1 MTPTPPCA
9 GPDVHRRTVLAGLGL
24 AGGVGA
30 LDVLVGGNR
39 VRAATTGGDGN
50 VLVTVFLRGGMDGL
64 STVVPHGDP
73 GYAAARPTIAVPR
86 TSLLHANAT
95 FGLAPAM
102 AALSPLWSAGQVAA
116 VHATGL
122 VTANRSHFEAQALVE
137 EAGLR
142 SYRSGWVN
150 RLTEVLTR
158 PSVTSS
164 VSTTTTTP
172 MAQLGPAP
180 SVGSSGVDGLVLI
193 GTQWGEAM
201 RARRRAQW
209 SALWQGHSS
218 PLADSAADC
227 LVISDAFLPAQNAA
241 ASSVTYPAGGIGGG
255 LAMLGRLLRQGV
267 PLSTG
272 LVENAGWD
280 LHVGL
285 GRAGEG
291 THAGMLRN
299 ASESIAAFFTDIG
312 AAAAARTTVVV
323 MSEFGRTTTENGG
336 GGADHGWGS
345 TMLVIGAGVKGGYYS
360 RWPGLSRAADGT
372 WLDLT
377 VTTDYR
383 DVLADVVA
391 SRFPQAPLSSVFP
404 GLVRNSLGIMR

>member
-158 PSVTSS
+158 PSVTLWRRALSTRGCSS
-164 VSTTTTTP
+164 R
-172 MAQLGPAP
+172 A
-180 SVGSSGVDGLVLI
+180 GSSHSRV
-193 GTQWGEAM
+193 AS
-201 RARRRAQW
+201 
-209 SALWQGHSS
+209 SA
-218 PLADSAADC
+218 P
-227 LVISDAFLPAQNAA
+227 
-241 ASSVTYPAGGIGGG
+241 SSVTCSRSPW
-255 LAMLGRLLRQGV
+255 RRRC
-267 PLSTG
+267 S
-272 LVENAGWD
+272 
-280 LHVGL
+280 
-285 GRAGEG
+285 
-291 THAGMLRN
+291 
-299 ASESIAAFFTDIG
+299 
-312 AAAAARTTVVV
+312 AR
-323 MSEFGRTTTENGG
+323 
-336 GGADHGWGS
+336 
-345 TMLVIGAGVKGGYYS
+345 
-360 RWPGLSRAADGT
+360 
-372 WLDLT
+372 
-377 VTTDYR
+377 
-383 DVLADVVA
+383 
-391 SRFPQAPLSSVFP
+391 
-404 GLVRNSLGIMR
+404 